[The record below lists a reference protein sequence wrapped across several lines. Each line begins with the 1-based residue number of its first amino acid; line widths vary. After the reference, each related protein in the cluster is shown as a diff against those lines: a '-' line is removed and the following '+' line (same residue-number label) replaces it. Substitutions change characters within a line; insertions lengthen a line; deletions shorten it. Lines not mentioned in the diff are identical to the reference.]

1 MALNLNNPNDRKQAR
16 REALWGDHGF
26 LRLRVRNRHD
36 LGGGMYRE
44 NQPNVKR
51 IELWAQEGIKTVINL
66 RGQSPKGFYLL
77 EREACEKHGLALYNF
92 RSFSR
97 DTHSVYKL
105 RAVRELFDMIEYPAI
120 MHCKS
125 GSDRTGFMGVL
136 YKHFKMGEP
145 IEKAVEQLSL
155 KYGHIKSGK
164 TGMLDFFF
172 DDYLA
177 YNSKSPIE
185 FMDWVETVYDRD
197 DVKARFKAGKVGS
210 VVTENILGRE

>member
-1 MALNLNNPNDRKQAR
+1 MALNLNNPNDRKRAR

-105 RAVRELFDMIEYPAI
+105 RAVRELFDMIAYPAI

-145 IEKAVEQLSL
+145 IEKAVQQLSL